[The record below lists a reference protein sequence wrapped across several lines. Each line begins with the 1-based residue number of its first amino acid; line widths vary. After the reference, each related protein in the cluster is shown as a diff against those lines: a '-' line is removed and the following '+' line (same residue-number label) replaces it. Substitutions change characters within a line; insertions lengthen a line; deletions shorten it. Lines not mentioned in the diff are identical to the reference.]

1 MIEYTNSQ
9 IERIVDEH
17 IHSQRDRD
25 VLKSRYIDGLTY
37 EQLGEKYDL
46 TDRQV
51 KNIVYKHQDT
61 LLRYLST

>member
-51 KNIVYKHQDT
+51 KNSVYKHQDT